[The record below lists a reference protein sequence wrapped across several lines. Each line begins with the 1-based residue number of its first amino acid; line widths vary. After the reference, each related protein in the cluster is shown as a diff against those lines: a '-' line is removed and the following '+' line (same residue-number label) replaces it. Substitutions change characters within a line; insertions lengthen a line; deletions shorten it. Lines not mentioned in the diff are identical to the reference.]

1 MSSKNDTDQSVQGV
15 IYPRAVGYV
24 RGVVAF
30 DDDDS
35 QKTGTLTLESG
46 HSLPCSIAIRQAL
59 AHLRPEESQILKVF
73 PQSYQDAGLKLKI
86 AAVITKEGQKLNHFH
101 IVGTVRKVFED
112 SVIMM
117 VWSARKRRQ
126 FKIQVF
132 GKLDNAS
139 EDREN
144 SGNEDL
150 YELSCRLEGTHLV
163 LVESRILAENFA
175 PATTV
180 IETEGQGS
188 CDSLE
193 SDALARGHAVMEM
206 SL

>member
-1 MSSKNDTDQSVQGV
+1 MSSKNETDQSVQGV

-24 RGVVAF
+24 RGVVVF
-30 DDDDS
+30 DDES

-46 HSLPCSIAIRQAL
+46 HSLPCSIAIKQAI

-112 SVIMM
+112 SVIMT
-117 VWSARKRRQ
+117 VWSARKRRR
-126 FKIQVF
+126 FKIQAF
-132 GKLDNAS
+132 GKLENAS
-139 EDREN
+139 ENGEN
-144 SGNEDL
+144 PGNEDL
-150 YELSCRLEGTHLV
+150 YELFCRLDGTHLV
-163 LVESRILAENFA
+163 LVESRKLAENFA

-180 IETEGQGS
+180 IETKRQGS
-188 CDSLE
+188 RDSLE
-193 SDALARGHAVMEM
+193 TKDLAHGHAVMEM

>member
-30 DDDDS
+30 DDES

-46 HSLPCSIAIRQAL
+46 HSLPCSIAIKQAV
-59 AHLRPEESQILKVF
+59 AHLRPEENQILKVF
-73 PQSYQDAGLKLKI
+73 PQSYQDACLKLKI

-101 IVGTVRKVFED
+101 IVGTIRKVFED
-112 SVIMM
+112 SVIMPG
-117 VWSARKRRQ
+117 WSARKRRR

-139 EDREN
+139 ENTKNPEK
-144 SGNEDL
+144 EDL

-163 LVESRILAENFA
+163 LVESRKLAENMA
-175 PATTV
+175 PATTA
-180 IETEGQGS
+180 IETKRQGS
-188 CDSLE
+188 LDSLE
-193 SDALARGHAVMEM
+193 SDALARGHAMMEM

>member
-30 DDDDS
+30 DDDS
-35 QKTGTLTLESG
+35 QQTGTLTLESG

-59 AHLRPEESQILKVF
+59 AHLRPEENQILKVF

-86 AAVITKEGQKLNHFH
+86 AAVITKEGQKLDHFH
-101 IVGTVRKVFED
+101 IVDTVRKVFED
-112 SVIMM
+112 SVIMT
-117 VWSARKRRQ
+117 VWSARKRRR

-132 GKLDNAS
+132 GKLDSTS
-139 EDREN
+139 EDKEHPEK
-144 SGNEDL
+144 EDF
-150 YELSCRLEGTHLV
+150 YELFCKLEGTHLV
-163 LVESRILAENFA
+163 LVESRKLAENLA
-175 PATTV
+175 PAATV
-180 IETEGQGS
+180 IETKRQDS
-188 CDSLE
+188 RDSLE
-193 SDALARGHAVMEM
+193 GEVLACSNSVMEM